1 MRFLVRD
8 GLVNRHN
15 LIRKI

>member
-1 MRFLVRD
+1 LVRD

>member
-1 MRFLVRD
+1 
-8 GLVNRHN
+8 VNRHN